1 MRVQIIILVSIL
13 LLGSCTADKA
23 DSTGYNIEVGDILFQ
38 DLDCGDACDAI
49 EKVTEGV
56 NGMDFS
62 HCGIVAEVDGEL
74 KVVEAYGE
82 VQAVSIED
90 FLARSNNG
98 QGKSKVL
105 IGRLKE
111 NKELAIKS
119 AELSRK
125 YIGKGYDKAF
135 TMDDDKYYCSE
146 LVYEC
151 YKEANHNQV
160 YFPLNTMT
168 FKNPETGEFM
178 PFWVEY
184 YQNLGVAIPEGDA
197 GINPGA
203 ISRNK
208 QLEILEVVKN

>member
-1 MRVQIIILVSIL
+1 MRASTVVVIAFLSFSKCQSPVQSVS
-13 LLGSCTADKA
+13 
-23 DSTGYNIEVGDILFQ
+23 YNIKVGDILFQ

-82 VQAVSIED
+82 VQAVGIED
-90 FLARSNNG
+90 FLARSNDE
-98 QGKSKVL
+98 QGKPKVL

-125 YIGKGYDKAF
+125 YIGKGYDNAF
-135 TMDDDKYYCSE
+135 TMGDDTYYCSE

-151 YKEANHNQV
+151 YKEANENQV

-168 FKNPETGEFM
+168 FKDPETGEFM
-178 PFWVEY
+178 SFWVEY